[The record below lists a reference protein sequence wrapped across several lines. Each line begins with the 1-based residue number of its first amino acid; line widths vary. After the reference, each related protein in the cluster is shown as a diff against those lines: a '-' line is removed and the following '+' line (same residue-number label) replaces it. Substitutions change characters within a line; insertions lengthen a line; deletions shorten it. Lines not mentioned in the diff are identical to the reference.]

1 MNRLKV
7 VICGKE
13 YALQTKEDATYVYNL
28 DSSLSKCFKSSNR
41 DSATITDA
49 L

>member
-28 DSSLSKCFKSSNR
+28 GR
-41 DSATITDA
+41 A
-49 L
+49 LEKKINSIVII